1 MAGGW
6 SRFQDIDRLA
16 DGAAEFDY
24 TIPLADLSRLHPHLA
39 SLEGEVSAHLEFRRE
54 FGCVVASLVVRA
66 RPQLQCQR
74 CLRDFGFAMAS
85 ESRVALVANANASE
99 RVPAGLEPVL
109 AAEGQVR
116 VVDLVEEEVL
126 LGLPLIA
133 RHADDAECNL
143 DVAAPEPDE
152 EPAAQTPFAGLG
164 ELLKRKQS

>member
-24 TIPLADLSRLHPHLA
+24 AIPLADLPRLHPQLA
-39 SLEGEVSAHLEFRRE
+39 SLEGEVGVHVEFRRE

-66 RPQLQCQR
+66 KPQLQCQR
-74 CLRDFGFAMAS
+74 CLRNFGFAIES
-85 ESRVALVANANASE
+85 KSRVALVANASASE
-99 RVPAGLEPVL
+99 RVPEGLEPVL
-109 AAEGQVR
+109 AEEGRVR

-126 LGLPLIA
+126 LGMPLIA
-133 RHADDAECNL
+133 RHADDAECKL
-143 DVAAPEPDE
+143 DVAAPGPDE